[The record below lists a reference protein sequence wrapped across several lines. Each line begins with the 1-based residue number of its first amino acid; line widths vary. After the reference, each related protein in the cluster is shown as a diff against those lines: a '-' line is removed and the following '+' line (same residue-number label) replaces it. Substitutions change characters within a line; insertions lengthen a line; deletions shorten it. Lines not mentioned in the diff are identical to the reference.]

1 MLLKKIAIL
10 FDLYS
15 GTKKERKKK
24 MFCKLIC
31 LTRCMAELR
40 GGCGSISNWD
50 GVCPK
55 FCICASMACSG
66 RRVIVIIN
74 MHQRREVN
82 TLFDNASVSQV
93 SHEKSPENSPGAL
106 LPGCRIIQV
115 LVFCRQALL
124 RLPSM
129 LPVTKSLFLFRSWG

>member
-1 MLLKKIAIL
+1 MLLKKNRYFIWSIL
-10 FDLYS
+10 RY
-15 GTKKERKKK
+15 KERKKKK